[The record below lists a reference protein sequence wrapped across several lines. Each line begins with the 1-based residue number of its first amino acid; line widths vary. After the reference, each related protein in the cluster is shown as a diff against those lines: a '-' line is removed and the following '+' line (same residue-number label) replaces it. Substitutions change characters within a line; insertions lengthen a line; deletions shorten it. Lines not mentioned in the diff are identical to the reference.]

1 MNNEKKVFESPE
13 IKIVLLDRDMLI
25 TSGGLLE
32 EGAWDSFGWNEF

>member
-25 TSGGLLE
+25 TSGGTLA
-32 EGAWDSFGWNEF
+32 EGDWDSFGWNEF